1 MGGRR
6 EAEASFFVVFH
17 PGFCF
22 IWPQA
27 VSARP
32 GRIGM
37 ILVVSPT
44 GGGGIFSR
52 GADFVS
58 LSFPETRGP
67 RAFPIWHGIL
77 QAFLVI
83 LLSVLAPHISVAVE
97 QPGREAVP
105 TAVVRAYLQAI
116 VDGDYNEAHSYL
128 SSKWHNGRSRKDWVE
143 QLGRHDI
150 RPRSEVLFLRVNPAI
165 VRGEE
170 ATVVISFHLKTPE
183 GKKVSR
189 QTYDL
194 VREDGRWRIDEVK
207 VFDAPLEK

>member
-1 MGGRR
+1 
-6 EAEASFFVVFH
+6 
-17 PGFCF
+17 
-22 IWPQA
+22 
-27 VSARP
+27 
-32 GRIGM
+32 
-37 ILVVSPT
+37 
-44 GGGGIFSR
+44 
-52 GADFVS
+52 VS
-58 LSFPETRGP
+58 LSFPEIRGP

-97 QPGREAVP
+97 RAGREAVP

-116 VDGDYNEAHSYL
+116 VDGDYNEAYSYL

-183 GKKVSR
+183 GKKVGR

-194 VREDGRWRIDEVK
+194 VREEGRWRIDEVK

>member
-1 MGGRR
+1 
-6 EAEASFFVVFH
+6 
-17 PGFCF
+17 
-22 IWPQA
+22 
-27 VSARP
+27 
-32 GRIGM
+32 
-37 ILVVSPT
+37 
-44 GGGGIFSR
+44 GGGGVFSR
-52 GADFVS
+52 GADFVDR
-58 LSFPETRGP
+58 SFPEIHGL
-67 RAFPIWHGIL
+67 RAIRIWHGIP

-83 LLSVLAPHISVAVE
+83 LLGVLAPHIAVGVE

-105 TAVVRAYLQAI
+105 TAVVRAYLQALL
-116 VDGDYNEAHSYL
+116 DGDYNEAYGHL

-194 VREDGRWRIDEVK
+194 VREQGRWRIDEFK

>member
-1 MGGRR
+1 
-6 EAEASFFVVFH
+6 
-17 PGFCF
+17 
-22 IWPQA
+22 
-27 VSARP
+27 
-32 GRIGM
+32 
-37 ILVVSPT
+37 
-44 GGGGIFSR
+44 
-52 GADFVS
+52 VS
-58 LSFPETRGP
+58 LSCPDIRGP
-67 RAFPIWHGIL
+67 HEFPIWHGIP

-83 LLSVLAPHISVAVE
+83 LLCVLAPDVSVAVE
-97 QPGREAVP
+97 RAGPEAVP
-105 TAVVRAYLQAI
+105 TAVVRAYLQAM
-116 VDGDYNEAHSYL
+116 VDGDYNEAYSYL

-183 GKKVSR
+183 GKKVAR

-194 VREDGRWRIDEVK
+194 VREEGRWRIDEVK

>member
-1 MGGRR
+1 MDR
-6 EAEASFFVVFH
+6 
-17 PGFCF
+17 
-22 IWPQA
+22 
-27 VSARP
+27 
-32 GRIGM
+32 
-37 ILVVSPT
+37 
-44 GGGGIFSR
+44 
-52 GADFVS
+52 
-58 LSFPETRGP
+58 SFPEIHGL
-67 RAFPIWHGIL
+67 RAIRIWHGIP

-83 LLSVLAPHISVAVE
+83 LLGVLAPHIAVGVE

-105 TAVVRAYLQAI
+105 TAVVRAYLQALL
-116 VDGDYNEAHSYL
+116 DGDYNEAYGHL

-143 QLGRHDI
+143 QLRRQDI

-194 VREDGRWRIDEVK
+194 VREQGRWRIDEFK